1 MTGVVVFTAGRE
13 DAYEDYKR
21 SVRDGHPIN
30 DYDQYLGER
39 TAERLLDAYPDGIAH
54 VWGTSV
60 ENTWNYVEP
69 GDIALVYRDGGFIA
83 RADVLSTEQNYDFA
97 EEIFNFEGNP
107 WDPENPWEY
116 LVYLTDIEEIEV
128 SLQEFNAL
136 FDYQDDY
143 YPQGFTRVADFRI
156 DNVAEQ
162 HESVET
168 ALADL
173 TDTGRRVHKVD
184 EQDRE
189 TETLPER
196 LVDASRDGDQATE
209 FEKYVAEAFA
219 KLGCETE
226 WIEGG
231 GDTDVRITEPIDAI
245 VEMKSRSNGKLAKLD
260 VRVEAHRQQHGAD
273 YILVVAPGFSPGAVE
288 DADQMGITLLDVPHL
303 NKLLGRRET
312 FGVPPEIVFEY
323 VLEPGA
329 FQDDRLD
336 QLDTVLDERVDAEET
351 VRLVV
356 EALDRVSATVESARD
371 IWWMVQGMIDDDES
385 PPSQHRVDQSLRLLE
400 HPLVGV
406 VEETDGE
413 YELATSAENAL
424 EALGAVES
432 VIEQSAE
439 ESD

>member
-1 MTGVVVFTAGRE
+1 MTGIVIFTAGRE

-21 SVRDGHPIN
+21 SVRDGHRID
-30 DYDQYLGER
+30 DYDQYLDDH
-39 TAERLLDAYPDGIAH
+39 TTQRLRDAYEDDIAH
-54 VWGTSV
+54 FWGTSV
-60 ENTWNYVEP
+60 ENKWNFVEP

-83 RADVLSTEQNYDFA
+83 RADVLLTEQNYDLA
-97 EEIFNFEGNP
+97 EAIYDIEGNP
-107 WDPENPWEY
+107 WDPENPWEF
-116 LVYLTDIEEIEV
+116 LVFLTDIEGIEV
-128 SLQEFNAL
+128 PVEEFNDL
-136 FDYQDDY
+136 VGYQDDY
-143 YPQGFTRVADFRI
+143 RPQGFSRVADFRI
-156 DNVAEQ
+156 ENVAEQ

-189 TETLPER
+189 AETLPER
-196 LVDASRDGDQATE
+196 LADASRDGDQATE

-245 VEMKSRSNGKLAKLD
+245 VEVKARGDGKLSNLQ
-260 VRVEAHRQQHGAD
+260 VRVQTHREQHGAD
-273 YILVVAPGFSPGAVE
+273 YILVVAPGFSPGAVD

-303 NKLLGRRET
+303 NKLLERRET
-312 FGVPPEIVFEY
+312 FGVPPEVVFEY
-323 VLEPGA
+323 LLEPGA
-329 FQDDRLD
+329 FYDDRLD
-336 QLDTVLDERVDAEET
+336 QLDTVLDERVDAGET

-371 IWWMVQGMIDDDES
+371 IWWMVQGMIDDDET
-385 PPSQHRVDQSLRLLE
+385 PPTQRRVDQSLRLLE

-413 YELATSAENAL
+413 YELVTSAENAL

-432 VIEQSAE
+432 IIELSEE
-439 ESD
+439 ESY